1 MKRIVIYLAV
11 FILALSCKKD
21 EVVPI
26 TQPTKT
32 TLLTK
37 STWVVNAIL
46 VSNGTKNA
54 DIYRKGVKETYGDFS
69 DMTFTFTTD
78 GKMKAINH
86 GGQAGAD
93 TWSLTT
99 NDTKLEFGS
108 GKYTYEI
115 STLSETNFD
124 FTFNDGSTNAL
135 GLSATQLKDLGF
147 TATESVKTIFQTIPK
162 K

>member
-1 MKRIVIYLAV
+1 MKRTFIYLTI

-21 EVVPI
+21 EVATIV
-26 TQPTKT
+26 QPNKT

-37 STWVVNAIL
+37 TTWVVNAIL
-46 VSNGTKNA
+46 VSNGSKNA

-86 GGQAGAD
+86 GGQAGTD
-93 TWSLTT
+93 TWNLTT

-115 STLSETNFD
+115 NILSETNFD

-135 GLSATQLKDLGF
+135 GLSSSQLKDLGF
-147 TATESVKTIFQTIPK
+147 TATESVKTIFQTTPK